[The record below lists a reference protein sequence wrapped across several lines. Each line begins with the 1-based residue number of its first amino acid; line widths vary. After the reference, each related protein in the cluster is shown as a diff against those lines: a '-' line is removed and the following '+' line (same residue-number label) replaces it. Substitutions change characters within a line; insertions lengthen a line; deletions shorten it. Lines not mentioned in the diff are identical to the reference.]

1 MIRRRPK
8 LASNA
13 PLSPRITDD
22 LSRGVGLTLLRFRA
36 KMQAFLWVCLVG
48 AAAVVGCV
56 VAWAMI
62 RAEDGQ
68 WGAAGLWATSW
79 FINDVLQS
87 PWGVWRID
95 TGGEPEKWSTYMVR
109 TSQWHIDAFG
119 NISDALVEGLIGG
132 AIALPFA
139 IGGAA
144 WMARHA
150 GQGARD
156 PHHLRGR
163 KILSEAALARL
174 VKRSKRGGDKTLAIG
189 RVPILKDSE
198 RQHFLFLGTTGVGK
212 SVSIMRMADAARER
226 RDSAVIYDVTG
237 DYVRNFY
244 RPEYGDVILNPLD
257 QRSPHWSPWA
267 EMQHDADADRLS
279 HALVPRGEGSN
290 QFFSDAARA
299 LLAASLLHFRSRP
312 DRSVEGLLRFMLTA
326 TKEAKLAA
334 FQGTEAAKYYAE
346 GADRAGASVDMNL
359 ATYLRSMRF
368 LPAAAGSTDDEFSI
382 TRFMTAADQPLDG
395 RLRKYKRRPWLF
407 LTSRERDHAAIR
419 PLLTCFV
426 DSAISALMGLGPR
439 EERRVW
445 FILDE
450 LFSLHEVPN
459 LPRAL
464 AEGRKFGLCTIVG
477 LQNTGQLNDIYGRDQ
492 ARSMLSLL
500 NTRAAFR
507 VGDADS
513 AKWVSELLG
522 QAERERTEEAARY
535 GSADALEG
543 MNISTRRGLEN
554 IVLPS
559 EVMDLEDLECF
570 LTLPGKWPVGRVKLR
585 RPNGWERNQIHID
598 FAPADPALTAA
609 ARLRGTPLGAT
620 SPEVNTD
627 GCAEIADPPPDS
639 VSGDAAPSGTDHP
652 VRQPAAAEEKV
663 PVDPVDEEPPQ
674 SVPAAGPIAT
684 APPVAGA
691 TPSGEPPQ
699 APSPDAAELP
709 EVPSSRRRANS
720 AF

>member
-8 LASNA
+8 ATSNA

-68 WGAAGLWATSW
+68 WGAASLWAATW

-87 PWGVWRID
+87 PWGVWRVD
-95 TGGEPEKWSTYMVR
+95 TGGNEPEKWTTYMVR
-109 TSQWHIDAFG
+109 TSPWHLAAWQ
-119 NISDALVEGLIGG
+119 NIRTALLEGLIGG
-132 AIALPFA
+132 GIALPFA

-144 WMARHA
+144 WLARRA

-189 RVPILKDSE
+189 RVPILKGSE

-226 RDSAVIYDVTG
+226 RNSAVIYDVTG

-299 LLAASLLHFRSRP
+299 LLAASLLHFRNRS

-326 TKEAKLAA
+326 AKEAKLAA
-334 FQGTEAAKYYAE
+334 FKGTEAAKYYAE

-368 LPAAAGSTDDEFSI
+368 LPAAAGSTDDDFSI
-382 TRFMTAADQPLDG
+382 TKFMAAADKPLEG

-570 LTLPGKWPVGRVKLR
+570 LTLPGKWPVGRVKLK

-598 FAPADPALTAA
+598 FAPADPELTAA

-620 SPEVNTD
+620 PAEAGGAAAAPAAPPAGPVAAKSDSGQEPPERAPATAADAAPPAAAAPVS
-627 GCAEIADPPPDS
+627 GAAEGATAARIGAQEGK
-639 VSGDAAPSGTDHP
+639 GDAASAS
-652 VRQPAAAEEKV
+652 QPA
-663 PVDPVDEEPPQ
+663 
-674 SVPAAGPIAT
+674 
-684 APPVAGA
+684 
-691 TPSGEPPQ
+691 SGR
-699 APSPDAAELP
+699 SF
-709 EVPSSRRRANS
+709 R
-720 AF
+720 F